1 MFDAYTGEE
10 LGEDEL
16 YELFDEHLDGIY
28 ESVEI
33 VGVTFD
39 ASRILKEI
47 DDIAYNEAYS
57 DWLNSELEDGGRFTE
72 EAPEEEEEDD
82 ENE

>member
-10 LGEDEL
+10 LVEDDL
-16 YELFDEHLDGIY
+16 YEMFDEHLDGIY

-33 VGVTFD
+33 AGVTFD
-39 ASRILKEI
+39 ASRILKDI

-57 DWLNSELEDGGRFTE
+57 DWLDAQLQGGRFTE
-72 EAPEEEEEDD
+72 EAPEEEDD
-82 ENE
+82 DDD